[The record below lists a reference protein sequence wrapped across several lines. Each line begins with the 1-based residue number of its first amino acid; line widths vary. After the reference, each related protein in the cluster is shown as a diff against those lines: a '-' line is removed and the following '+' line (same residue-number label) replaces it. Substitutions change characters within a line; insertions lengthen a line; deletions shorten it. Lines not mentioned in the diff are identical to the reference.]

1 MFSFGT
7 DDQRQIYTLD
17 VHGYRTQTEI
27 DVTNDGTN
35 DRYSTM
41 EYNAVG
47 LLTSRI
53 DYSTMAGTFGTKE
66 TYTYDDATRFITR
79 MERDAGNNGS
89 VERIEE
95 YKYDALGK
103 RTVTYIDNDGVE
115 GWEIVERYTRDAN
128 GRIIRKD
135 TFVESDK
142 ITQLTADSMAEVA
155 ADSYVEYT
163 LNAQGWVTK
172 EVNSNDGVTPTS
184 IIYREFDPNGYTQWK
199 REDTNA
205 SSKDKETYEASDIE
219 VITEFKYDE
228 LGRPAYMWQDKNGN
242 GIYDN
247 GDQKNT
253 YSYPSDILDIRE
265 ERYTNRSPI
274 DVYGFYDENGKRVIR
289 FDDLNANGVVDDT
302 DRITQ
307 YTFDPIWSNGIMQ
320 EIVRLRTPV
329 IEEDIKTLTIDE
341 LIQGDIQKVM
351 HYLFN
356 SQGVSVL
363 GADGSKS
370 LSGGDATSIMFGGV
384 NGNTVHTEDFTLWS
398 EQQWGTSGKTKL
410 AFVGENISLINMN
423 VSYIQQAN
431 STVILNKDVISK
443 ISQASETSSIRI
455 QGNANDTVQFKD
467 ITADNQLT
475 ETTTVGTE
483 TYRQF
488 QFSYD
493 KDGDG
498 ENPAETYTLLIDT
511 DINISYL

>member
-1 MFSFGT
+1 MLNFGT

-17 VHGYRTQTEI
+17 VHGYRTRTEI

-89 VERIEE
+89 VERTEE
-95 YKYDALGK
+95 YKYDALGN

-142 ITQLTADSMAEVA
+142 ITQLTADSTAEVA

-163 LNAQGWVTK
+163 LNAQGWATK
-172 EVNSNDGVTPTS
+172 EVNSSDGVTPTS
-184 IIYREFDPNGYTQWK
+184 IIYREFYPNGYTQWK

-219 VITEFKYDE
+219 AITEFKYDE
-228 LGRPAYMWQDKNGN
+228 LGRMVYMWQDKNAN
-242 GIYDN
+242 SIYDTV
-247 GDQKNT
+247 DQKNT
-253 YSYPSDILDIRE
+253 YSYPSDTLDIRE
-265 ERYTNRSPI
+265 ERFTNKSPT

-289 FDDLNANGVVDDT
+289 FDDLNTNGVVDNT

-307 YTFDPIWSNGIMQ
+307 YTFDPIWNDKRMQ
-320 EIVRLRTPV
+320 EIVRSRTPV
-329 IEEDIKTLTIDE
+329 IGEDIETLTIDE
-341 LIQGDIQKVM
+341 LIKGDIQNIT
-351 HYLFN
+351 HNIFN
-356 SQGVSVL
+356 NQGVSVL
-363 GADGSKS
+363 AASGSKS
-370 LSGGDATSIMFGGV
+370 LSGGDIRTIAFGGID
-384 NGNTVHTEDFTLWS
+384 GNAVHTEDFTLWS
-398 EQQWGTSGKTKL
+398 EQQWGSSGKTKL
-410 AFVGENISLINMN
+410 EFVGENINSINMS
-423 VSYIQQAN
+423 VSYITQAD
-431 STVILNKDVISK
+431 STIILNKDVISK

-467 ITADNQLT
+467 ITADNLLAATKT
-475 ETTTVGTE
+475 EGTE

-493 KDGDG
+493 KDGNG